1 MEKMEELRKEEGIE
15 MEENWSQEEKQGPGD
30 FCRLEFKKVEKEGVM
45 KSESEWIE
53 KRVVEEDKDVERG

>member
-1 MEKMEELRKEEGIE
+1 MEKMEE
-15 MEENWSQEEKQGPGD
+15 WSQEEKQGPGD